1 MHLSEEQKFNQ
12 ALIKLAVLFYQV
24 DRKIL
29 LSEQDYL
36 EELVESLKWDSPIC
50 REAYVNEVIYQ
61 TRTALDTG
69 DAADI
74 LRSLQTDLAFNANQ
88 ALEVAMAMS
97 GVDGERSEEET
108 ELLSLLTH
116 KVLARELTASR
127 VELPAA
133 S

>member
-1 MHLSEEQKFNQ
+1 MHLSEEQLFNQ

-24 DRKIL
+24 DRRIL

-36 EELVESLKWDSPIC
+36 EELVESLEWDSPIC
-50 REAYVNEVIYQ
+50 REAFVNDVIHQ

-74 LRSLQTDLAFNANQ
+74 LRSLQGELSFDANR

-97 GVDGERSEEET
+97 GIDGERSDEET

-116 KVLARELTASR
+116 KVLARALTTSAL
-127 VELPAA
+127 EIPAA
-133 S
+133 

>member
-36 EELVESLKWDSPIC
+36 EELVESLEWDSTIC

-74 LRSLQTDLAFNANQ
+74 LRSLQADLAFNASQ

-116 KVLARELTASR
+116 KILARELTASG

>member
-61 TRTALDTG
+61 TRTALDSG
-69 DAADI
+69 DAKDI
-74 LRSLQTDLAFNANQ
+74 LRSLQTELSFNANQ

-97 GVDGERSEEET
+97 GIDGERSDEET

-116 KVLARELTASR
+116 KVLAKELVGNHMT
-127 VELPAA
+127 LPAA